1 MSAAIALT
9 LTACGGGSG
18 GIAGIGGSGFTSSGS
33 VTGFGSIF
41 VNGVEFETDT
51 ASFNIEGLTGSQAD
65 LVTGMR
71 VSVSGT
77 VNADGVTG
85 TATSVT
91 FEDQLEGPTNFA
103 TFTEDD
109 DMLNKQFTVLGV
121 SVNINADDTVFVG
134 TGFDYNTIAAGDNI
148 QISGFYDDTG
158 VLQATA
164 VVKKDAFVAG
174 TTIVEAK
181 GTISALSSNNFTLTV
196 GSATIT
202 VDASGAD
209 ISQLTAGLV
218 DGQFVEV
225 KGTII
230 SATGTSISATL
241 VKPEDNNL
249 TEGND
254 VEIEGIITRYVSVS
268 DFDVDGQTVDASS
281 AVKTPATFTL
291 EAGIKIEVEGTVNNG
306 VLQATK
312 LKLREGEIKAHA
324 IASSVDLLTNTFLM
338 TISDDTIKVTV
349 DTSTRLDD
357 KLTSETLAVAIAKLE
372 GQFLRV
378 RGIDDG
384 TGNGI
389 IATRV
394 RIRNPGDP
402 VILQG
407 VIDMSNVDVTI
418 TLLGITVEI
427 DPSTKFMDIN
437 NMTLPDH
444 AAFNSQ
450 VSLGTTLIRIK
461 DKNVVDGFAD
471 EVEIQR
477 P

>member
-1 MSAAIALT
+1 
-9 LTACGGGSG
+9 
-18 GIAGIGGSGFTSSGS
+18 
-33 VTGFGSIF
+33 
-41 VNGVEFETDT
+41 
-51 ASFNIEGLTGSQAD
+51 
-65 LVTGMR
+65 
-71 VSVSGT
+71 
-77 VNADGVTG
+77 
-85 TATSVT
+85 VT
-91 FEDQLEGPTNFA
+91 FEDQLEGPTSFA
-103 TFTEDD
+103 TLTEDA
-109 DMLNKQFTVLGV
+109 DMLNKRFTVLGV

-134 TGFDYNTIAAGDNI
+134 TGFDYNTIADGDNI

-164 VVKKDAFVAG
+164 VVEKDAFVAG

-181 GTISALSSNNFTLTV
+181 GTISALSSNNFTLSV
-196 GSATIT
+196 GSATLT

-209 ISQLTAGLV
+209 LSQLTSGLA
-218 DGQFVEV
+218 DGLFVEV
-225 KGTII
+225 KGTIT

-249 TEGND
+249 TEGNE
-254 VEIEGIITRYVSVS
+254 VEIEGIITRYVSAS
-268 DFDVDGQTVDASS
+268 DFDVDGQPVDASS
-281 AVKTPATFTL
+281 AIKTPATFTL
-291 EAGIKIEVEGTVNNG
+291 EAGIKVEVEGTVSNG
-306 VLQATK
+306 VLQAAK

-324 IASSVDLLTNTFLM
+324 IASDVDTSTNTFLM
-338 TISDDTIKVTV
+338 TISGDTIKITV

-357 KLTSETLAVAIAKLE
+357 KLASETVADAITKLD

-394 RIRNPGDP
+394 RIRNPGDD

-407 VIDMSNVDVTI
+407 VIDSSNIGMTV

-427 DPSTKFMDIN
+427 DSSTDFMDMN
-437 NMTLPDH
+437 NTSLGLGTVGH
-444 AAFNSQ
+444 TAFDMQ
-450 VSLGTTLIRIK
+450 VSPGITLIKIK
-461 DKNVVDGFAD
+461 DKDVTDGIAD
-471 EVEIQR
+471 EVELQQ